1 MLRGVL
7 GVFLE
12 KASERDFDLPFLA
25 LLRARGFTDVHF
37 THGTAEFGK
46 DFIAKREE
54 GGRLVQ
60 YSFQSKAGNIGQGAW
75 RSEIMPQM
83 QEAIVIPLSHPS
95 FDASLPHQAVL
106 VLTGRLTGNAP
117 VSAQQ
122 FSKKM
127 AKMYGALPMATWDR
141 EVLLDY
147 LVEMAPDE
155 LYGSA
160 LTASYLGYGDFF
172 GCYGKAL
179 DHRLDRKEI
188 ERHSRYWETASPD
201 DQTVLR
207 ATLEGEVL
215 ATALVSDERMYE
227 ALHAH
232 LTVHRF
238 YLAAHFLTEGEQERA
253 RFAADLTVS
262 RSAVLRVAQA
272 AMARLA
278 DALKE
283 SGGRLFDALHPTDR
297 SPMQYL
303 VACSRAL
310 EVAVVVAALGGASE
324 AEAAA
329 DFLAA
334 FLTDEPGATHPASDV
349 HVVSLLWGLLVVSRR
364 DPNAA
369 QLAVER
375 ATVWL
380 CDRYEKA
387 GCLAAVDASPDDE
400 THTLLGAA
408 FDFTKPA
415 SRRQSFLATALVDA
429 AAFIDETLYVDVL
442 NDVLAVDIAP
452 QYWQAADTV
461 GQFRVDAP
469 DVAQYVNVQYAE
481 PRGDVGGFA
490 WAEHVREEAED
501 LSVGRLDP
509 CDAVLVSLL
518 LRDRYFPKL
527 WPKVLGGSET
537 VANVEVDHG

>member
-12 KASERDFDLPFLA
+12 EASERDFDLPFLA

-54 GGRLVQ
+54 GGTLVQ

-83 QEAIVIPLSHPS
+83 LEAIICPLSHPS
-95 FDASLPHQAVL
+95 FDASLPHQSVL

-122 FSKKM
+122 FSEQM
-127 AKMYGALPMATWDR
+127 AEKHGARPMATWDR

-147 LVEMAPDE
+147 LVEMAPDA
-155 LYGSA
+155 LYGTA
-160 LTASYLGYGDFF
+160 LTASYVGYGDFF
-172 GCYGKAL
+172 GCYGKVL
-179 DHRLDRKEI
+179 DHRLDRREI
-188 ERHSRYWETASPD
+188 ERHSRYWETDSVPD
-201 DQTVLR
+201 DQVVLR

-215 ATALVSDERMYE
+215 ATALMSDERAYE

-238 YLAAHFLTEGEQERA
+238 YLAAHFLAEDERA
-253 RFAADLTVS
+253 CARLAADLTVS
-262 RSAVLRVAQA
+262 RAAVLRVAQA
-272 AMARLA
+272 AMTRLA
-278 DALKE
+278 DELKE
-283 SGGRLFDALHPTDR
+283 SGGRLFHALHPADR

-310 EVAVVVAALGGASE
+310 EVAVVVATMGGASE
-324 AEAAA
+324 AGPAT
-329 DFLAA
+329 DFLVE
-334 FLTDEPGATHPASDV
+334 FLTNEAGAVHPASDV
-349 HVVSLLWGLLVVSRR
+349 HVVPLLWALLVVSRR
-364 DPNAA
+364 DPNVA
-369 QLAVER
+369 QAAVER

-387 GCLAAVDASPDDE
+387 GSLAAVDASPEEE
-400 THTLLGAA
+400 THTLLGSA
-408 FDFTKPA
+408 FEFIEPA
-415 SRRQSFLATALVDA
+415 SRRQSFLAAALVDV
-429 AAFIDETLYVDVL
+429 AAFIDATLYRDVL

-452 QYWQAADTV
+452 QYWQAANTI
-461 GQFRVDAP
+461 GQFRVDAA
-469 DVAQYVNVQYAE
+469 DVVQYVNLQYAE
-481 PRGDVGGFA
+481 PRGDVEAFA

-501 LSVGRLDP
+501 LAVGRLDP
-509 CDAVLVSLL
+509 RDAVLVSLL

-527 WPKVLGGSET
+527 WPKTLGGSET
-537 VANVEVDHG
+537 VTLGGAA